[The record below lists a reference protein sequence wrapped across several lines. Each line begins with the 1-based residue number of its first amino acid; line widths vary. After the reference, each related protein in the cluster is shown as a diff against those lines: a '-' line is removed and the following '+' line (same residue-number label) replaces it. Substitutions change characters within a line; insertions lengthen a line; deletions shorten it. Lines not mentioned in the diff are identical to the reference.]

1 MTLVAGGSGLEEFH
15 VLCAGE
21 VEDSEK
27 VEDFLFLKSLISRY
41 ELDSYNISSE
51 I

>member
-1 MTLVAGGSGLEEFH
+1 MNLVAGSSGLEEFH

-27 VEDFLFLKSLISRY
+27 VEDFLFFFLNL
-41 ELDSYNISSE
+41 
-51 I
+51 